1 MFLLDHPYVSDF
13 LRDTARSSGAPVL
26 DTEMAR
32 RLFGGERSLLLDS
45 AAFAEQA
52 RRPGARLYSNSENA
66 LDWVLSQLA
75 DTDLP
80 RRIRLFKDKVQFR
93 RLTEPLFPD
102 YVYREVQLDALD
114 AIDPRELPKPFVI
127 KPAVGFFSLGVHV
140 VESDAA
146 WPAVKDKLRRQV
158 ERSRDIYPGQ
168 VLGLERFVIEQGID
182 GEEYAVDAYFDADG
196 EPVIVGALAHMFADA
211 HDVSDRVYTSSPA
224 LVDRLHAPVTEFLR
238 QVGELADLKDFP
250 VHVEVR
256 IDDAGKLLPIEINA
270 LRFGGWCATDMAW
283 HAFGV
288 NPYLAYLRDERPDWG
303 RIGEERAGREFALVV
318 ADLSVDVD
326 RERIASVDYDAFV
339 ARFKKP
345 LELRRV
351 DYRKYPVFAFLF
363 VEVVDGDFSELR
375 AVLGEDLSGYLRM
388 ET

>member
-1 MFLLDHPYVSDF
+1 MFLLDDPYVSDF
-13 LRDTARSSGAPVL
+13 LRDTALTSGAPVL
-26 DTEMAR
+26 ETDMAR
-32 RLFGGERSLLLDS
+32 RLFGTAASCLLDA

-52 RRPGARLYSNSENA
+52 HRPGARLYSNSENA
-66 LDWVLSQLA
+66 LEWVFQHLD

-80 RRIRLFKDKVQFR
+80 RHIRLFKDKVAFR
-93 RLTEPLFPD
+93 RLVEPLFPD
-102 YVYREVQLDALD
+102 YVYREVLLADLDSLD
-114 AIDPRELPKPFVI
+114 PSTLPKPFVI

-140 VESDAA
+140 VESDEA
-146 WPAVKDKLRRQV
+146 WPVVKDKLLRQV
-158 ERSRDIYPGQ
+158 ERSKDIYPGQ
-168 VLGLERFVIEQGID
+168 VLGLERFVVEQGIE
-182 GEEYAVDAYFDADG
+182 GEEFAVDAYFDADG

-224 LVDRLHAPVTEFLR
+224 LVERLHGPVKEFLR
-238 QVGELADLKDFP
+238 QVAELAQLRDFP

-256 IDDAGKLLPIEINA
+256 IDDTGKLLPIEINA

-288 NPYLAYLRDERPDWG
+288 NPYLAYLRDERPDWD
-303 RIGEERAGREFALVV
+303 RIAEERAGREFALVV
-318 ADLSVDVD
+318 ADLSVEVD
-326 RERIASVDYDAFV
+326 RERIASVDYEAFV
-339 ARFKKP
+339 SRFRKP

-375 AVLGEDLSGYLRM
+375 AVLGEDLSGYLRLA
-388 ET
+388 